1 MTPAASASRRNVSL
15 PTRLLSVAVGIV
27 CVAPFGWL
35 LLRALETGPGAWRRL
50 LTARSFELLVNT
62 LGLAFAVT
70 LGCILI
76 ALPAA
81 WLTARTSLPFR
92 RAWTV
97 LLCLPLAVPTYVM
110 AYVLLAAFGYGGA
123 VDVGL
128 PIYGFPGATVAL
140 VLSTFPYVFLP
151 VRAALLRMDPSL
163 EEAARTL
170 GASGRRT
177 FFRVTVPLLRPA
189 LASGSLLVAL
199 YALSDFGSVSLLQ
212 FDVFARAIYVQYEG
226 AFDRAFA
233 AVLSLALS
241 AVALGVLAIGARVRG
256 SGTLHRAG
264 PGAARVTRPVRL
276 RGWTVPS
283 LLFLSFVVLA
293 SVGLPV
299 VVVLGWLF
307 ARAEDLAAAAAQ
319 ALLWPAA
326 RTVFA
331 SAVAAVVT
339 ALAAIPVALVV
350 VRRRTL
356 GASVIERAAYLG
368 YALPPLVLGLSLVFL
383 GLGAV
388 PVLYGTLAMLVVG
401 YAVRFLS
408 QAVGSTESAL
418 RQVPA
423 HLEEAAATLGAG
435 RWRTFRSVTLP
446 LVRPGVLAG
455 AALVML
461 SAMKEL
467 PITLLLAPLGY
478 STLATGVW
486 SAAAEG
492 RFGEAA
498 LPSLALLIVS
508 GISVAL
514 LLWQEE
520 ART

>member
-1 MTPAASASRRNVSL
+1 MPTAAGASRKDVSL
-15 PTRLLSVAVGIV
+15 PTRLLALAVGVV

-35 LLRALETGPGAWRRL
+35 VLRALETGPGAWRRL
-50 LTARSFELLVNT
+50 FTPRTFELLLNT
-62 LGLAFAVT
+62 LGLTSAVT
-70 LGCILI
+70 VGCILV

-81 WLTARTSLPFR
+81 WLTARTALPFR
-92 RAWTV
+92 RMWTV

-128 PIYGFPGATVAL
+128 PVYGFPGATLAL

-151 VRAALLRMDPSL
+151 TRAALLRMDPSL

-170 GASGRRT
+170 GASGRRA

-212 FDVFARAIYVQYEG
+212 FDVFARAIYVQFEG

-241 AVALGVLAIGARVRG
+241 AVALGVLFIGARVRG
-256 SGTLHRAG
+256 GGKLHRAG
-264 PGAARVTRPVRL
+264 LGASRVAKPVRL
-276 RGWTVPS
+276 GGWTVPA
-283 LLFLSFVVLA
+283 LLFLTVVVLA

-299 VVVLGWLF
+299 LVVFGWLF
-307 ARAEDLAAAAAQ
+307 ARAEELAAAAAQ
-319 ALLWPAA
+319 ALVWPAL
-326 RTVFA
+326 RTVFV
-331 SAVAAVVT
+331 SALAAVVT
-339 ALAAIPVALVV
+339 ALAAVPVALIAA
-350 VRRRTL
+350 RRRTWW
-356 GASVIERAAYLG
+356 GTVVERAAYLG

-388 PVLYGTLAMLVVG
+388 PVLYGTLAMLVLG

-408 QAVGSTESAL
+408 QSVGSTESAL

-435 RWRTFRSVTLP
+435 RWRTFRAVTFP

-498 LPSLALLIVS
+498 LPSLALLVVS
-508 GISVAL
+508 GVSVAL
-514 LLWQEE
+514 VLWQEE
-520 ART
+520 ARS